1 MHDHPV
7 VALRVVAD
15 RSRLALF
22 TMGAALGISL
32 VAGNAAAQQQHHLSV
47 GAGWYNPGGD
57 DFRETESGPGLDIG
71 VRFAAGERLYLAL
84 GSQWNSHGV
93 DFSDDDWNVLAI
105 FVEPSLVLA
114 TGAAVEPFI
123 AGRVGWLR
131 QSITALSGRRTANG
145 VGFGGFVGL
154 RVPVASR
161 LAVEVAVPFYRVSFG
176 NVEVD
181 GVERPDSD
189 SSGRAF
195 GIRVA
200 LNIGF

>member
-7 VALRVVAD
+7 VDLRVVAD
-15 RSRLALF
+15 RSRLALL
-22 TMGAALGISL
+22 TMGAALAISL
-32 VAGNAAAQQQHHLSV
+32 FAEDSAAQRHHMSV
-47 GAGWYNPGGD
+47 GAGWYNPGGA

-71 VRFAAGERLYLAL
+71 VRLAAGERLYLAF
-84 GSQWNSHGV
+84 GGQWNSNGV
-93 DFSDDDWNVLAI
+93 DFSDDDWTVLAI

-123 AGRVGWLR
+123 AGRVGWLK
-131 QSITALSGRRTANG
+131 QSITAPSGHRTGNG

-154 RVPVASR
+154 RIPFAGR
-161 LAVEVAVPFYRVSFG
+161 LAVEVAAPFYRVSFG
-176 NVEVD
+176 DVEVD
-181 GVERPDSD
+181 SVERPDSD
-189 SSGRAF
+189 SSGRVF

>member
-7 VALRVVAD
+7 VPPRIVAV
-15 RSRLALF
+15 RSRLALL

-32 VAGNAAAQQQHHLSV
+32 FAGKAAAQQHHLSLGV
-47 GAGWYNPGGD
+47 GLYNPGGD
-57 DFRETESGPGLDIG
+57 DFRETDSGPGLDIAM
-71 VRFAAGERLYLAL
+71 RFAAGERLYLAF
-84 GSQWNSHGV
+84 GGQWNSNGV
-93 DFSDDDWNVLAI
+93 DFSDDDWSVLAI

-114 TGAAVEPFI
+114 TGTVAEPFI

-131 QSITALSGRRTANG
+131 QSITAPSGHRTGNG

-154 RVPVASR
+154 RVPVAGR

-181 GVERPDSD
+181 GVELSDSD
-189 SSGRAF
+189 SSGRVL

>member
-15 RSRLALF
+15 RSRLALL
-22 TMGAALGISL
+22 TMGTALGISL
-32 VAGNAAAQQQHHLSV
+32 SAGAAAAQQHHVSL

-57 DFRETESGPGLDIG
+57 DFRETDSGPGLDIA

-84 GSQWNSHGV
+84 GGQWNSNGV

-105 FVEPSLVLA
+105 FVEPSLVFGFG
-114 TGAAVEPFI
+114 TPVEPFI

-131 QSITALSGRRTANG
+131 QSITAPSGRRTANG

-154 RVPVASR
+154 RLPVVSR
-161 LAVEVAVPFYRVSFG
+161 LAVEVAAPFYHVSFG
-176 NVEVD
+176 DVEVD
-181 GVERPDSD
+181 GVERPGSD
-189 SSGRAF
+189 SSGRVF
-195 GIRVA
+195 GFRIA